1 MEYLS
6 LGCYH
11 DSSQAHTIGSLESAN
26 ASLLDGPYKT
36 RENAIVKCALEA
48 AKNGYSV
55 FAIQNGGACF
65 SDSYAVKMYSM
76 YGKTSCPAG
85 GKGGPLVYEVYLLG
99 GRSMF
104 DRFFSKQKTR

>member
-6 LGCYH
+6 LGCYR
-11 DSSQAHTIGSLESAN
+11 DSPQAHAIGSLERAN
-26 ASLLDGPYKT
+26 TSLLDGPYKT
-36 RENAIVKCALEA
+36 RENAIGKCALEA

-65 SDSYAVKMYSM
+65 SDFYAEKMYSM

-99 GRSMF
+99 GRSIF
-104 DRFFSKQKTR
+104 DRYLASYHA